1 MSDAEWRDLVSTPDW
16 TGEWPGDHAQRLW
29 QEADRAR
36 ASESALLA
44 EREGMT
50 GTPTHEGRYWCEIA
64 RPDGH
69 KWGPIAPH
77 FRNGRWQTS
86 YTVTRYW
93 RIPGETY
100 TETRPICPACNGTT
114 DNADEDADCPTCKGT
129 GRVQP

>member
-1 MSDAEWRDLVSTPDW
+1 MSGGMSDEMLSRFYAADDADRALLAEVR
-16 TGEWPGDHAQRLW
+16 
-29 QEADRAR
+29 RAR
-36 ASESALLA
+36 ASEAALLA
-44 EREGMT
+44 ERGGHT

-100 TETRPICPACNGTT
+100 TETHH
-114 DNADEDADCPTCKGT
+114 DA
-129 GRVQP
+129 

>member
-1 MSDAEWRDLVSTPDW
+1 VSERMSDAELQVAIQAQEPWRQPASD
-16 TGEWPGDHAQRLW
+16 
-29 QEADRAR
+29 QEPALAAIIDEALRAR
-36 ASESALLA
+36 ASEAALLA
-44 EREGMT
+44 ERGGQT

-100 TETRPICPACNGTT
+100 TPTETPHDT
-114 DNADEDADCPTCKGT
+114 
-129 GRVQP
+129 